1 MKKKHF
7 LNEGFEKIIKP
18 RFLTGDLVDLYF
30 WHPFTLHG
38 TQPAL
43 NGIPK
48 ISLGILIEKSIR
60 SNLNCEI
67 DKINNEFIGK
77 KILINTGND
86 IDNNRKIIKSNNIL
100 NKINI

>member
-7 LNEGFEKIIKP
+7 LNDGFEKIIKP

-67 DKINNEFIGK
+67 DKINN
-77 KILINTGND
+77 
-86 IDNNRKIIKSNNIL
+86 
-100 NKINI
+100 